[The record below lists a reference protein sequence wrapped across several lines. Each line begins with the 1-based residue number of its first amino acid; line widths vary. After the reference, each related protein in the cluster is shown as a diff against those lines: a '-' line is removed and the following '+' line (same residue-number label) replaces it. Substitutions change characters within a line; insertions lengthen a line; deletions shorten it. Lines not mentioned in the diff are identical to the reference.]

1 MKTSAMKA
9 LLAKKRAPGLEQG
22 DIQITVNQDGK
33 ETDGVDLGASAPPEL
48 TDPEAPIADQPEV
61 GEVLD
66 ADNTAE
72 NDELEAGEAD
82 AELQEGDEAI
92 SAGEEAVEA
101 LEAYRQEVRRLIDSK
116 MPVSQLTVE
125 ALHVGIESAM
135 AKWNVSAAEMGIPSV
150 ESFSANTTA
159 SLVAMEQQI
168 VASMEG
174 IIDNIDGFI
183 RKQFNNVVDLFVGVK
198 RNLEKE
204 KTRLQAVAGSVK
216 GVGFVKELPAITN
229 VKIIDRVETVTLDAK
244 NSRAVLGNISE
255 LSNST
260 SEVFR
265 NRFKQVEVATD
276 KVTTTI
282 LNYQYSEDD
291 TARAP
296 VEKAIE
302 EYRKDITNVVYADG
316 KTIAFWAACSPTKAT
331 LLAGF
336 VALTG
341 GAAAAAKT
349 AVAVGGAAGGVIG
362 GTVGAGVG
370 AITGSA
376 TAAVTGSAV
385 GAVYGAGATIGV
397 SIDTVINKT
406 FETLFSEAVT
416 KMPAPMR
423 KKKVGTAVL
432 DQIPALLPADIDKA
446 IPAIVGMIDSVLAA
460 NADKGKTTEK
470 IVKMIDSKIDAA
482 SSTRGVGKEKVA
494 GNEYTSAKVQLDALR
509 KLMRNMYGIE
519 SAMLRGARYSIPG
532 LVDYVVESVKLA
544 EKAKASANE
553 PAQA

>member
-92 SAGEEAVEA
+92 NAGEEAVEA

-135 AKWNVSAAEMGIPSV
+135 AKWNVSAVEMGIPSV

-159 SLVAMEQQI
+159 SLEAMEQQI

-174 IIDNIDGFI
+174 IIDSIDGFI
-183 RKQFNNVVDLFVGVK
+183 RKQFNNVVDIFVGVK

-204 KTRLQAVAGSVK
+204 KTRLSAVTGNLR
-216 GVGFVKELPAITN
+216 GIGFVKEVPAITN
-229 VKIIDRVETVTLDAK
+229 AKIIDRVETVTFDAK
-244 NSRAVLGNISE
+244 NS
-255 LSNST
+255 
-260 SEVFR
+260 SEVAKRINDFSASTVSVF
-265 NRFKQVEVATD
+265 NGRFDQVEAATN
-276 KVTTTI
+276 KVVNTI
-282 LNYQYSEDD
+282 VNYKYSEDD
-291 TARAP
+291 TKTP
-296 VEKAIE
+296 VEQAIE
-302 EYRKDITNVVYADG
+302 QYRKDITDVVYADG
-316 KTIAFWAACSPTKAT
+316 KSIVFWAACSPTKNAILSLFT
-331 LLAGF
+331 MGAANVAGS
-336 VALTG
+336 ALTAAAAGTAATAGQVG
-341 GAAAAAKT
+341 GAAALYIGT
-349 AVAVGGAAGGVIG
+349 NVGGAAYVASKLMDKIF
-362 GTVGAGVG
+362 TE
-370 AITGSA
+370 A
-376 TAAVTGSAV
+376 T
-385 GAVYGAGATIGV
+385 
-397 SIDTVINKT
+397 
-406 FETLFSEAVT
+406 T
-416 KMPAPMR
+416 KMPGPFR
-423 KKKVGTAVL
+423 KKKAGAPVL
-432 DQIPALLPADIDKA
+432 SEIPAL
-446 IPAIVGMIDSVLAA
+446 IPQDVEKVVAGINTMIDSVISA
-460 NADKGKTTEK
+460 NADKNKTTDAM
-470 IVKMIDSKIDAA
+470 VKMIDSKTKEAETDAKRDGSKSKA
-482 SSTRGVGKEKVA
+482 KEF
-494 GNEYTSAKVQLDALR
+494 GELR
-509 KLMRNMYGIE
+509 SLMRNMYGIE
-519 SAMLRGARYSIPG
+519 SAILRGARYSIPG

-544 EKAKASANE
+544 EKANKPTDE